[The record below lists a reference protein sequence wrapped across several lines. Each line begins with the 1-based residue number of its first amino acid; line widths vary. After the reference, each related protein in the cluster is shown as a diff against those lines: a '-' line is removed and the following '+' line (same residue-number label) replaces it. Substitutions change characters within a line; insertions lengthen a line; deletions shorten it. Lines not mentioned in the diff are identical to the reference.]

1 MLFRK
6 FVPASQKDIQNLDRC
21 YQIKSKFKTKTE
33 LLFPFDHIL
42 FTEDWTV
49 NVYLGVICEFV
60 SKQEAGKAKSIKLF
74 QLYWL
79 SAS

>member
-6 FVPASQKDIQNLDRC
+6 FVPASQEDIQNLDRC

-42 FTEDWTV
+42 FRED
-49 NVYLGVICEFV
+49 
-60 SKQEAGKAKSIKLF
+60 
-74 QLYWL
+74 
-79 SAS
+79 